1 MRSLSLVQGSALRAT
16 PYEAG
21 VRTLFIVT
29 TAVLA
34 VLFVVPPWT
43 GEERVTVFPS
53 GIVVTASPVT
63 LDPRDPART
72 RVGTLTFLGGVRLA
86 SEADGFGGFSALA
99 VTGERFTLL
108 SDSGNVLRFRLGR
121 DWRIREVASGTL
133 PAGPGRG
140 WEKSDRD
147 SESLAID
154 AATHRAWIGFEHA
167 NEIWRYTDD
176 LARTTGH
183 AAPAAMRRWPTNGGA
198 EALARLPDGRFVA
211 ISEEAHVP
219 PRFWSGSDAA
229 RLRTR
234 EALIF
239 PRDPLR
245 RTAPVRFAYV
255 VDAHYDVADA
265 TALPDGD
272 LLVLERR
279 FRLPYRFST
288 ILTRVAAR
296 DVRAGAVAR
305 RVRLATLDAPLIH
318 DNFEGIATTR
328 EGGATILWL
337 VSDDNQSMLQ
347 RTLLL
352 KFRLEEGGSRP

>member
-1 MRSLSLVQGSALRAT
+1 M
-16 PYEAG
+16 
-21 VRTLFIVT
+21 RTLAIVVAVVA
-29 TAVLA
+29 AVLLLA
-34 VLFVVPPWT
+34 PPWT
-43 GEERVTVFPS
+43 GEERVTVFPP
-53 GIVVTASPVT
+53 GIVVTAHPVT
-63 LDPRDPART
+63 LDPRDPARI
-72 RVGTLTFLGGVRLA
+72 RVGALTFLGGVRLT

-99 VTGERFTLL
+99 VAGERFTLL

-121 DWRIREVASGTL
+121 DWRIREIVSGTL

-140 WEKSDRD
+140 WDKSDRD
-147 SESLAID
+147 SESLAVD
-154 AATHRAWIGFEHA
+154 ASGHRAWIGFEHA

-176 LARTTGH
+176 LTRTTGH

-198 EALARLPDGRFVA
+198 EALARLPDARFVA

-219 PRFWSGSDAA
+219 PRYWAGSDAQ

-239 PRDPLR
+239 PRDPV
-245 RTAPVRFAYV
+245 TGAAPTRFAYV
-255 VDAHYDVADA
+255 VDRHYDVADA
-265 TALPDGD
+265 TALPGGD

-288 ILTRVAAR
+288 ILTRVATR
-296 DVRAGAVAR
+296 DVRAGAVVR
-305 RVRLATLDAPLIH
+305 QVRLATLDAPLIH

-337 VSDDNQSMLQ
+337 VSDDNQSVLQ

-352 KFRLEEGGSRP
+352 KFRLEEGG